1 MKRRPGNTM
10 AGIAAAAVTLVMMGG
25 AIAPVAARAELPR
38 WFAGCWSGSRDGEQ
52 FAERWIVAD
61 EATMIGTSHTVKG
74 GRLSAF
80 EFLRVVL
87 KGGAAVYIAQP
98 GGAAP
103 TEFTATEQSPTVVVF
118 ANPAHDFP
126 KRVGYRLVDAT
137 HLTAWIDGGA
147 DGKGPRLEF
156 AMTKAPCEP

>member
-1 MKRRPGNTM
+1 MTRIG
-10 AGIAAAAVTLVMMGG
+10 AAALALAMVGAAVT
-25 AIAPVAARAELPR
+25 PVSARAELPR

-52 FAERWIVAD
+52 FTERWLVAD
-61 EATMIGTSHTVKG
+61 DTTMIGTSHTLKG

-87 KGGAAVYIAQP
+87 KGGVAVYVAQP

-103 TEFTATEQSPTVVVF
+103 TEFTATEQSSTVIVF
-118 ANPAHDFP
+118 ANPGHDFP

-147 DGKGPRLEF
+147 SGGGPRLEF

>member
-1 MKRRPGNTM
+1 MDRRRRNTI
-10 AGIAAAAVTLVMMGG
+10 AGIAAAASILVMAGG
-25 AIAPVAARAELPR
+25 AVTPVSARAELPR

-52 FAERWIVAD
+52 FTERWLVAD

-103 TEFTATEQSPTVVVF
+103 TEFTATEQSPVAIVF

-126 KRVGYRLVDAT
+126 KRVGYRLVDAA

-147 DGKGPRLEF
+147 SGGGPRLEF
-156 AMTKAPCEP
+156 PMAKAPCEP

>member
-1 MKRRPGNTM
+1 MVRIATVAAVLAM
-10 AGIAAAAVTLVMMGG
+10 AGAGVT
-25 AIAPVAARAELPR
+25 PVSARAELPR

-52 FAERWIVAD
+52 FTERWIVAD

-80 EFLRVVL
+80 EFLRVVREGRRGCL
-87 KGGAAVYIAQP
+87 HRPAGRRGADRVHRHRAVADRDRVRQ
-98 GGAAP
+98 
-103 TEFTATEQSPTVVVF
+103 
-118 ANPAHDFP
+118 PAHDFP

-147 DGKGPRLEF
+147 AAAAR
-156 AMTKAPCEP
+156 ASSSR